1 MRTTSVVLFALAVS
15 LCATASAQDVGYLS
29 PRASVAFVAV
39 AGAPFT
45 TVDFSHPART
55 DGLLTTATI
64 RWTQAP
70 ATGCTAAMKLKLVR
84 PTPSPFGNIFVVAER
99 GPFDMVN
106 GFNTVTLSPSVAMQ
120 AGDYLAIVQT
130 RGDPCGGMAVASSDS
145 GSMLFQFP
153 SDLATGS
160 LTSGDLRRGFEF
172 GARASAAVSVLTNVL
187 TVAGSA
193 RGGFGSN
200 FKTSAQLVNISA
212 FPIKG
217 NLVFHPA
224 GRSAAADDPSLAY
237 NLNSFDTVFYDD
249 VIAAM
254 GQSGVGSLD
263 VLSTTSAPP
272 VITVRVY
279 NDAGTT
285 GTSGFTEDVLP
296 PDAAVQRNEF
306 VFLASPSDAAN
317 FRMNVGVRSL
327 SEGATLV
334 VSVNDQHGF
343 GIGSP
348 VTKTYVPDF
357 FEQTTAQL
365 FFNNTPLPAGG
376 YMRIFVTAG
385 SAFVYGSTTDNRT
398 NDSQIQ
404 FGARR

>member
-1 MRTTSVVLFALAVS
+1 MRTTIVVLTLAVS
-15 LCATASAQDVGYLS
+15 LCLTASAQDVGSLS
-29 PRASVAFVAV
+29 PRAGVAFVAA

-45 TVDFSHPART
+45 SVDFSHPART
-55 DGLLTTATI
+55 DGLLTTATV

-70 ATGCTAAMKLKLVR
+70 AAGCTAAMKLKLIR
-84 PTPSPFGNIFVVAER
+84 PTPSPFGNLFVVAER

-106 GFNTVTLSPSVAMQ
+106 GFNTVTLSPAVPML
-120 AGDYLAIVQT
+120 AGDYLAVVQT
-130 RGDPCGGMAVASSDS
+130 RGDPCGGMAVASSQAE
-145 GSMLFQFP
+145 SMIFQFS

-160 LTSGDLRRGFEF
+160 FTSGDLRRNFEF
-172 GARASAAVSVLTNVL
+172 GARASAAVSVLSNVI

-200 FKTSAQLVNISA
+200 FKTSAQLANISA

-224 GRSAAADDPSLAY
+224 GRSAAAGDPSLAY
-237 NLNSFDTVFYDD
+237 NLNGFDTIYYDD
-249 VIAAM
+249 VIAQM

-263 VLSTTSAPP
+263 VMSTTSAAP
-272 VITVRVY
+272 VISVRVY
-279 NDAGTT
+279 NDAGPT

-296 PDAAVQRNEF
+296 PEAALQREEL
-306 VFLASPSDAAN
+306 VLLAIPSDPAD

-327 SEGATLV
+327 SAGATFV
-334 VSVNDQHGF
+334 VSVNDEHGF
-343 GIGSP
+343 GVGSP
-348 VTKTYVPDF
+348 VTKTYGPDF
-357 FEQTTAQL
+357 FEQTTAQQ

-376 YMRIFVTAG
+376 YMRIFLTSG
-385 SAFVYGSTTDNRT
+385 NAFVYGSTTDNRT

-404 FGARR
+404 FATRR

>member
-1 MRTTSVVLFALAVS
+1 MRTTMVVFTLAVS
-15 LCATASAQDVGYLS
+15 LCLTASAQDIGYLS
-29 PRASVAFVAV
+29 PRATVAFVAA

-45 TVDFSHPART
+45 SVDFSHPAQT

-70 ATGCTAAMKLKLVR
+70 AAGCTAAMKLKLFR
-84 PTPSPFGNIFVVAER
+84 PTVSPFGNLFLVAER

-106 GFNTVTLSPSVAMQ
+106 GFNTVTLTPSVQML
-120 AGDYLAIVQT
+120 AGDYLAVVQT
-130 RGDPCGGMAVASSDS
+130 RGEPCGGMAVGPAQED
-145 GSMLFQFP
+145 SMLFQFQ
-153 SDLATGS
+153 SDLTTG
-160 LTSGDLRRGFEF
+160 TFASGDLRRGLEF
-172 GARASAAVSVLTNVL
+172 GARASVAVSVLSNVI

-200 FKTSAQLVNISA
+200 FKTSTQLVNITS

-224 GRSAAADDPSLAY
+224 GRSAAADDPSLSY
-237 NLNSFDTVFYDD
+237 NLNGFDTVYYDD
-249 VIAAM
+249 VIAQM

-263 VLSTTSAPP
+263 VLSTTSAAP
-272 VITVRVY
+272 VISVRVY
-279 NDAGTT
+279 NDGGTA

-296 PDAAVQRNEF
+296 PEAALQREEF
-306 VFLASPSDAAN
+306 VMLAIPSDPAN

-327 SEGATLV
+327 SAGATLV

-343 GIGSP
+343 AVGSP
-348 VTKTYVPDF
+348 VTKTYGADF
-357 FEQTTAQL
+357 FEQTTAQV

-376 YMRIFVTAG
+376 YMRVFLTAG
-385 SAFVYGSTTDNRT
+385 NAFVYGSTTDNRT

-404 FGARR
+404 FTARR